1 MRGRREVYQFENDRR
16 VMLLPMSAIHRGRTA
31 DELIVYEVVTENS
44 REAVR
49 MRKVALG
56 DIYNNQV
63 EILSDGSEVRPGAR
77 IVLSTAERLTD
88 NMAVHSLQDNPTTGT
103 TSGEAK

>member
-1 MRGRREVYQFENDRR
+1 M
-16 VMLLPMSAIHRGRTA
+16 LPMSAIHRGRTA

-44 REAVR
+44 REVVR

-63 EILSDGSEVRPGAR
+63 EILPTAARFSRAPGSCSAR
-77 IVLSTAERLTD
+77 R
-88 NMAVHSLQDNPTTGT
+88 
-103 TSGEAK
+103 SG